1 MYLFGFHYLFSS
13 ILIYLD
19 ESVKPI
25 LNVESDIFIIRDA
38 LTLKLR
44 FPHWFL
50 GWVSHAD
57 NPLVHRQLCSPTISF
72 PVSVFPFSVAS
83 H

>member
-1 MYLFGFHYLFSS
+1 MFSCFLLMIITEMYLFGFHYLFSS

-44 FPHWFL
+44 FPH
-50 GWVSHAD
+50 
-57 NPLVHRQLCSPTISF
+57 
-72 PVSVFPFSVAS
+72 
-83 H
+83 